1 MQRTVPAGQVTNRSW
16 HGETADWWTDRQ
28 LFTVTAKCRCGSLQ
42 LQMWWDGSSE
52 KQLCT
57 AAAKYRYSSV
67 QLQLYREEMTV
78 EEKQLVRAAAMY
90 RNRSLQLQ
98 LQHFTDRS
106 LHYSCSH
113 VQKQVF
119 TLQLQ
124 PCTETGLYIT
134 AAAMYRNRSLHYSCS
149 HVQKQVFTLQLQP
162 CTETGLHNY
171 SCSHVQTGLYITAAA
186 M

>member
-1 MQRTVPAGQVTNRSW
+1 
-16 HGETADWWTDRQ
+16 
-28 LFTVTAKCRCGSLQ
+28 
-42 LQMWWDGSSE
+42 
-52 KQLCT
+52 
-57 AAAKYRYSSV
+57 
-67 QLQLYREEMTV
+67 MTV

-119 TLQLQ
+119 ALQLQ
-124 PCTETGLYIT
+124 PCTETGLCIT

-149 HVQKQVFTLQLQP
+149 HVQKQVFTITAAAMYRQVFILQLQP
-162 CTETGLHNY
+162 CKETALYTY
-171 SCSHVQTGLYITAAA
+171 SCHHIKKQLFTTAAA
-186 M
+186 AMYRNSSVQVQPCNCVEMQLHIQRFCRGEKAV